1 LSYFSK
7 NHRLTFVGSMNI
19 VSETSEITLQ
29 QANQSSCYHCG
40 DACKK
45 GTTLVYQNKPFCCEG
60 CKTVFELLDENG
72 MCSYYDFEKN
82 PGITIKTRDFKN
94 RFDFL
99 NNPAVAEKLLDYADD
114 KICKISFY
122 IPAIHCTSCIWLLEN
137 LHKLEPGV
145 LRSEVNFLKKTA
157 SFTYDPHLISL
168 KKLVELI
175 SSIGY
180 EPEITLE
187 QTSGKK
193 LLADR
198 SFIYKIGVAGFCF
211 GNIMLFSFP
220 EYFHLDD
227 LINPGFRPFFGYL
240 NLLLSIP
247 VLFYSSSGYFISAY
261 TGLKQRIVN
270 IDVPLSLGIAV
281 MFVRSSY
288 EIISGTGA
296 GFMDALAGLVFFLLI
311 GKWFQNRS
319 YKALSFERDYKSYF
333 PLSVTRLENEEEVSC
348 TIDSLREG
356 DIILVRNNE
365 LIPADS
371 ILIDGYAHIDYS
383 FVTGESHPVSKKS
396 GDKLFAGGRQTGGI
410 IRLQLLKTVSQ
421 SYLTSLW
428 NHEVFQKESSLK
440 LSSRTN
446 EVSKY
451 FTLVVLTI
459 AVISA
464 AYWLLVDSSKALNA
478 FTAVLIITC
487 PCALALTVPFTF
499 GNSLR
504 IMGRNHLY
512 LKNADIIEEMAK
524 IDVIVLDKTG
534 TITQPESGK
543 VIYEGELLSE
553 EEHSIIKTAVQ
564 SSTHPLSKRIDQFLV
579 YEVLYPHPQVIE
591 FPGQGLECKGIKIG
605 SYVFVTGQ
613 AQEENKEFTSSDVHV
628 SVNGQYKG
636 RFRIENVYREGIK
649 ELAARLKKRYKIHI
663 LSGDHDGE
671 RNNLQSLFG
680 SDTPLN
686 FRQTPEMKLQ
696 YIQQLQK
703 EGHHVMMLGDG
714 LNDAGALKQSNVG
727 FAVTGKNGTF
737 FPACDGMLR
746 SDSLSKLDALMH
758 QAVKSMDTV
767 RYSFIISFTYNVIG
781 LSFAVRSVLQPV
793 IAAVLMPVSSVSVIA
808 FTVLLTS
815 WFAKKSKL

>member
-1 LSYFSK
+1 MSA
-7 NHRLTFVGSMNI
+7 MP
-19 VSETSEITLQ
+19 ETPEITLE
-29 QANQSSCYHCG
+29 QANQLSCYHCG
-40 DACKK
+40 DACNK

-60 CKTVFELLDENG
+60 CKTVFDLLDQNG
-72 MCSYYDFEKN
+72 MCTYYDFEKN
-82 PGITIKTRDFKN
+82 PGITIKTRDFKH
-94 RFDFL
+94 RFDYL
-99 NNPAVAEKLLDYADD
+99 DNPDVIEKLIDFSDG

-137 LHKLEPGV
+137 LYKLEPGV
-145 LRSEVNFLKKTA
+145 IHSEVNFLKKTV
-157 SFTYDPHLISL
+157 SFTYDPNLISL
-168 KKLVELI
+168 KNLVELI
-175 SSIGY
+175 SSVGY

-187 QTSGKK
+187 QTGEKK
-193 LLADR
+193 IQTDR

-227 LINPGFRPFFGYL
+227 VIDPGFRPFFGYL
-240 NLLLSIP
+240 NLILSLP
-247 VLFYSSSGYFISAY
+247 VLLYSGSGYFISAF

-281 MFVRSSY
+281 MFIRSSY

-333 PLSVTRLENEEEVSC
+333 PLSVTRIENNKEIAC
-348 TIDSLREG
+348 TIDSLKEG

-365 LIPADS
+365 LIPADA
-371 ILIDGYAHIDYS
+371 ILLDGHAYIDYS
-383 FVTGESHPVSKKS
+383 FVTGESQPVFKKS
-396 GDKLFAGGRQTGGI
+396 GDKLFAGGKQTGGI

-428 NHEVFQKESSLK
+428 NHEVFQKETSIH

-446 EVSKY
+446 KVSKY
-451 FTLVVLTI
+451 FTLIVLII
-459 AVISA
+459 ALSA
-464 AYWLLVDSSKALNA
+464 AGYWMWVDASKALNA

-524 IDVIVLDKTG
+524 IDVIVFDKTG
-534 TITQPESGK
+534 TITHPESGK
-543 VIYEGELLSE
+543 VVYEGDALSNEELK
-553 EEHSIIKTAVQ
+553 IIKTAVQ
-564 SSTHPLSKRIDQFLV
+564 SSTHPLSKSIEKFLNV
-579 YEVLYPHPQVIE
+579 EAIYPHPEVIE
-591 FPGQGLECKGIKIG
+591 HPGKGLECMGVKIG
-605 SYVFVTGQ
+605 SYVFTTGQ
-613 AQEENKEFTSSDVHV
+613 IQQEDVDFTASDVHV
-628 SVNGQYKG
+628 SVNGLYKG
-636 RFRIENVYREGIK
+636 RFRIQNVYREGLK
-649 ELAARLKKRYKIHI
+649 ELVGRLKRRYQIHI
-663 LSGDHDGE
+663 LSGDNDGE
-671 RNNLQSLFG
+671 RKNLEQLFG
-680 SDTPLN
+680 TDTPLR

-696 YIQQLQK
+696 YIQQLQQ

-746 SDSLSKLDALMH
+746 SDSLIKLDALMQ

-767 RYSFIISFTYNVIG
+767 KYSFMISLTYNVIG
-781 LSFAVRSVLQPV
+781 LSFAVRSALEPV
-793 IAAVLMPVSSVSVIA
+793 IAAILMPISSVSVIA

-815 WFAKKSKL
+815 WFARKLKL

>member
-1 LSYFSK
+1 MNVISEISEKRVEPVNLSY
-7 NHRLTFVGSMNI
+7 
-19 VSETSEITLQ
+19 
-29 QANQSSCYHCG
+29 CYHCG
-40 DACKK
+40 DECKK
-45 GTTLVYQNKPFCCEG
+45 GTTLVYQNKLFCCEG
-60 CKTVFELLDENG
+60 CKTVFELLDQNG

-94 RFDFL
+94 RFDYL
-99 NNPAVAEKLLDYADD
+99 DNPDVVEKLLDYADE
-114 KICKISFY
+114 KISKISFY

-145 LRSEVNFLKKTA
+145 VSSEVNFLKKTC

-193 LLADR
+193 SHTDR

-227 LINPGFRPFFGYL
+227 LIDPGFRPFFGYL
-240 NLLLSIP
+240 NLLLSLP
-247 VLFYSSSGYFISAY
+247 VLLYSGSGYFISAY
-261 TGLKQRIVN
+261 NGLKQRIIN

-311 GKWFQNRS
+311 GKWFQSQS

-333 PLSVTRLENEEEVSC
+333 PLSVTRLENDHEVSC
-348 TIDSLREG
+348 TIDSLKEG

-365 LIPADS
+365 LIPADA
-371 ILIDGYAHIDYS
+371 ILIDGHALIDYS

-396 GDKLFAGGRQTGGI
+396 GDKLFAGGKQTAGI

-428 NHEVFQKESSLK
+428 NHEVFKKQSSLN

-446 EVSKY
+446 KVSKY
-451 FTLVVLTI
+451 FTLVVLII
-459 AVISA
+459 ALSA
-464 AYWLLVDSSKALNA
+464 ATYWLAIDSSKALNA
-478 FTAVLIITC
+478 FTSVLIITC

-504 IMGRNHLY
+504 IMGRNQLY

-534 TITQPESGK
+534 TITHPESGK
-543 VIYEGELLSE
+543 VVYEGELLTE
-553 EEHSIIKTAVQ
+553 EEHKIIKTAVQ
-564 SSTHPLSKRIDQFLV
+564 SSTHPLSKSIDQFLV
-579 YEVLYPHPQVIE
+579 SEVLYPHPQVTE
-591 FPGQGLECKGIKIG
+591 HPGKGLECMGMKIG
-605 SYVFVTGQ
+605 SYVFVTGETQ
-613 AQEENKEFTSSDVHV
+613 LSDTDFTASDVHI
-628 SVNGQYKG
+628 SVNGMYKG
-636 RFRIENVYREGIK
+636 RFRIQNVYREGVK
-649 ELAARLKKRYKIHI
+649 ELAGRLKQRYAIHI

-680 SDTPLN
+680 NDTPMK

-696 YIQQLQK
+696 YIEQLQK

-737 FPACDGMLR
+737 FPACDGMLC
-746 SDSLSKLDALMH
+746 SDSLSKLDALMY

-767 RYSFIISFTYNVIG
+767 RYSLIISFTYNVIG
-781 LSFAVRSVLQPV
+781 LSFAVRSVLEPV
-793 IAAVLMPVSSVSVIA
+793 VAAVLMPISSVSIIA

-815 WFAKKSKL
+815 WFAKKLKL

>member
-1 LSYFSK
+1 
-7 NHRLTFVGSMNI
+7 MNI

-29 QANQSSCYHCG
+29 QANQSCCFHCG

-60 CKTVFELLDENG
+60 CKTVFELLDQNG

-94 RFDFL
+94 RFDYL
-99 NNPAVAEKLLDYADD
+99 DTPAVAEKLLDYADE

-137 LHKLEPGV
+137 LYKLEPGV
-145 LRSEVNFLKKTA
+145 VSSEVNFLKKTA

-193 LLADR
+193 LLTDR

-227 LINPGFRPFFGYL
+227 LIDPGFRPFFGYL
-240 NLLLSIP
+240 NLLLSLP
-247 VLFYSSSGYFISAY
+247 VLFYSGSGYFVSAY
-261 TGLKQRIVN
+261 NGLKQRIIN

-281 MFVRSSY
+281 MFIRSSY

-383 FVTGESHPVSKKS
+383 FVTGESQPVSKKS
-396 GDKLFAGGRQTGGI
+396 GDKLFAGGKQTGGI
-410 IRLQLLKTVSQ
+410 IRLKLLKTVSQ

-428 NHEVFQKESSLK
+428 NHEVFKKDTSIN
-440 LSSRTN
+440 LSSRTHK
-446 EVSKY
+446 VSKY
-451 FTLVVLTI
+451 FTVVILII
-459 AVISA
+459 AITTA
-464 AYWLLVDSSKALNA
+464 GYWIMVDSSKALNA
-478 FTAVLIITC
+478 FTSVLIITC

-553 EEHSIIKTAVQ
+553 EEHRIIKSAVQ
-564 SSTHPLSKRIDQFLV
+564 SSTHPLSKSIDQFLTA
-579 YEVLYPHPQVIE
+579 EVLHPRPQVHE
-591 FPGQGLECKGIKIG
+591 LAGKGLECMGVKIG

-613 AQEENKEFTSSDVHV
+613 AQQGDSDFTASDVHV
-628 SVNGQYKG
+628 SVNGMYKG
-636 RFRIENVYREGIK
+636 RFRIQNVYREGVK
-649 ELAARLKKRYKIHI
+649 ELAERLKKRYQIHI

-671 RNNLQSLFG
+671 RNNLLALFG
-680 SDTPLN
+680 TETPLM

-696 YIQQLQK
+696 YIQQLQQS
-703 EGHHVMMLGDG
+703 GHHVMMLGDG

-781 LSFAVRSVLQPV
+781 LSFAVRSVLEPV